1 MSEVRAFRSVLR
13 QAAVPLLLAGGLAL
27 GGSAQAASFTNGDF
41 ESGVLEPW
49 ITFLTSENGSI
60 GTPSIVDFDIDGAG
74 DLPTSLA
81 LQLNAGQVATANE
94 PEGGGISQTAFF
106 LAGDLFID
114 VDIAVDNP
122 NSLQNAAGG
131 TFELF
136 IDGVVRDTVDFGSIA
151 GLGTEFDVL
160 VAAVVGV
167 QEGMHTIAI
176 RVTRPFRNSDDPDS
190 QTPLQYIDNVV
201 VSGGG
206 EVIPEPESVLLLAA
220 ALLGLATL
228 RKRSRN
234 RA

>member
-1 MSEVRAFRSVLR
+1 MSEVRGFPSVLK
-13 QAAVPLLLAGGLAL
+13 QAAVTLLLAGGLAL

-60 GTPSIVDFDIDGAG
+60 GTPSIVNFDIDGAG
-74 DLPTSLA
+74 DLPTTLA

-106 LAGDLFID
+106 LAGDLFIS

-122 NSLQNAAGG
+122 NSSENVDGG
-131 TFELF
+131 LFELLF
-136 IDGVVRDTVDFGSIA
+136 DGVAQMDTVDFGSIG
-151 GLGTEFDVL
+151 GLSTKFGVL

-167 QEGMHTIAI
+167 SEGMHTIAI
-176 RVTRPFRNSDDPDS
+176 RVTRPFRNSDDPDF
-190 QTPLQYIDNVV
+190 QTPLQYVDNVEL
-201 VSGGG
+201 SGNA
-206 EVIPEPESVLLLAA
+206 VIPEPGSALLLAG

>member
-1 MSEVRAFRSVLR
+1 M
-13 QAAVPLLLAGGLAL
+13 
-27 GGSAQAASFTNGDF
+27 
-41 ESGVLEPW
+41 LEPW

-60 GTPSIVDFDIDGAG
+60 GTPSIVNFDIDGAG

-94 PEGGGISQTAFF
+94 PEGGSISQTAFF

-122 NSLQNAAGG
+122 NSLQNSAGG

-136 IDGVVRDTVDFGSIA
+136 FDGVVRDTVDFGSIA

-167 QEGMHTIAI
+167 SEGMHTIAI
-176 RVTRPFRNSDDPDS
+176 RVTRPFRNSDDPDF

-201 VSGGG
+201 VSGGNG
-206 EVIPEPESVLLLAA
+206 VIPEPESALLLAA